1 MKEVLIIFI
10 ILLVLLLM
18 VSVLGGS
25 IRLKSDE
32 HYDDDIPLYDEY
44 LLPPKMKPWESHPT
58 FIPRRESNN
67 FPSMPTTPSAPS
79 MPSSGKELNY
89 KYKPSGHESQPKVS
103 GGIINERN
111 QVMEVSGAQG
121 GDLDLDHED
130 ESTMCSGVE
139 DSVGVEEDVAKID
152 GMESLFE
159 PVVEESCDQDI
170 VKSYDTYDEKYT
182 NQISQVSQEINDE
195 HVSELYMSDP
205 HQYEEKSMKN
215 VLPFNRVSDFA
226 EF

>member
-58 FIPRRESNN
+58 FIPQRSSNN
-67 FPSMPTTPSAPS
+67 FPSTPS
-79 MPSSGKELNY
+79 MPSSGKELSY
-89 KYKPSGHESQPKVS
+89 KYKPLSHESQPKVS
-103 GGIINERN
+103 GAVINERN
-111 QVMEVSGAQG
+111 QVMEISGAQG
-121 GDLDLDHED
+121 GDPNYES

-152 GMESLFE
+152 GLEGLFE
-159 PVVEESCDQDI
+159 PVMEESCSTHPDI
-170 VKSYDTYDEKYT
+170 IKNSYNTT
-182 NQISQVSQEINDE
+182 QEIDD
-195 HVSELYMSDP
+195 ELYMSDP
-205 HQYEEKSMKN
+205 HQYEEKSMKD

>member
-58 FIPRRESNN
+58 FIPQHASNN
-67 FPSMPTTPSAPS
+67 FPETPSSPS

-89 KYKPSGHESQPKVS
+89 KHKPLSDGIEVPKGVIS
-103 GGIINERN
+103 ERA
-111 QVMEVSGAQG
+111 QVME
-121 GDLDLDHED
+121 
-130 ESTMCSGVE
+130 MSGVRE
-139 DSVGVEEDVAKID
+139 GDVIIGSGSGIEESVGVEEDVD
-152 GMESLFE
+152 ESEGLFE
-159 PVVEESCDQDI
+159 RVTEESPE
-170 VKSYDTYDEKYT
+170 SMYDPKYAFNEVDDHPT
-182 NQISQVSQEINDE
+182 QVIEEQVSQ
-195 HVSELYMSDP
+195 LYMSDP
-205 HQYEEKSMKN
+205 HRYSEKSMKN
-215 VLPFNRVSDFA
+215 VLPFNRVSDYA
-226 EF
+226 EFK